1 MLTNQP
7 RIIRN
12 TIRGH
17 HESHWS
23 TWILT
28 ICKSHMWYELHHM

>member
-12 TIRGH
+12 TIKGCH
-17 HESHWS
+17 
-23 TWILT
+23 
-28 ICKSHMWYELHHM
+28 